1 MLMRG
6 AGLEDH
12 LRTPVSNVIKL
23 LARALMWK
31 LTRTLKPC
39 RFGFSAGMLQALL
52 EEFGKWIK
60 PGTGANLAERDTFY
74 QAAYQEVLNVS
85 VLLCPPQYHSLAVH
99 IPLHGMHQP

>member
-1 MLMRG
+1 MIN
-6 AGLEDH
+6 AD
-12 LRTPVSNVIKL
+12 L
-23 LARALMWK
+23 LAGALMWK
-31 LTRTLKPC
+31 LTRTLKLC
-39 RFGFSAGMLQALL
+39 RFGCCAGLLQALL

-60 PGTGANLAERDTFY
+60 PGTQANLAERNTFY